1 MKFVEVMYSL
11 CLFLDIS
18 NCLTFLGA
26 LSIDLLVSFLVLN
39 FFIIFLCT
47 GSSNYAEWYHGDAY
61 GVNVENI
68 NKLIGFRCHVCR
80 NRTPPACP
88 CKVPIGSDGLQLVE
102 EQINNKMECSE
113 EVCEP
118 VLPETEVKYDKQS
131 HSIEELQGSVP
142 VDQCFHKEEELC
154 SSVLESRL
162 EGEKNHAFD
171 STELNV
177 NSIDVSNK
185 DLKAGVLT
193 SNENVM
199 LEENTVR
206 AVHDDTVTHDQAE
219 PSSCKVDLDL
229 MDTESAFLQHDEE
242 KDGSVKTPPIL
253 NSPVD
258 GTLLD
263 SKELHSQT
271 CLTSEEL
278 IDEGEK
284 AV

>member
-1 MKFVEVMYSL
+1 M
-11 CLFLDIS
+11 
-18 NCLTFLGA
+18 
-26 LSIDLLVSFLVLN
+26 
-39 FFIIFLCT
+39 FLCT

-88 CKVPIGSDGLQLVE
+88 CKEPLGSDRLQLVE

-113 EVCEP
+113 DVCEP
-118 VLPETEVKYDKQS
+118 VLPETEVKYDNQS

-154 SSVLESRL
+154 SSVLESRS
-162 EGEKNHAFD
+162 EGEKDHAFD
-171 STELNV
+171 
-177 NSIDVSNK
+177 K
-185 DLKAGVLT
+185 
-193 SNENVM
+193 
-199 LEENTVR
+199 NTVR
-206 AVHDDTVTHDQAE
+206 VVHDDTVIHDQAE
-219 PSSCKVDLDL
+219 PRSCKVDLDL
-229 MDTESAFLQHDEE
+229 MDTESALLRHDEE

-263 SKELHSQT
+263 SKELHLQT

-284 AV
+284 TV